1 MARTSEKAD
10 KVVHITRSKDRPATG
25 VSMPRSMEEMEQL
38 WENLMSRSWMR
49 PRQWELPSF
58 GDLPMTFERR
68 MMPRVD
74 ILDRDNELLLRAQI
88 PGVSKKDLHVTM
100 TDTTVTIEGSVRQ
113 EEKEERGNF
122 YRRECSYGSF
132 ARSVA
137 LPCDVDSAKAN
148 ATFKDGMLELHLP
161 KMTKSNRRTVSIA

>member
-25 VSMPRSMEEMEQL
+25 VSMPSSMEEMERM
-38 WENLMSRSWMR
+38 WDNLMSHSWMR
-49 PRQWELPSF
+49 PSQWELPSLS
-58 GDLPMTFERR
+58 DLPMTFERR

-74 ILDRDNELLLRAQI
+74 ILDKDDELLLRAQI
-88 PGVSKKDLHVTM
+88 PGVAKENLHVTM
-100 TDTTVTIEGSVRQ
+100 TDTTVTIEGSAAE
-113 EEKEERGNF
+113 EEKTERGNY
-122 YRRECSYGSF
+122 YRRECAAGSF
-132 ARSVA
+132 ARSIA

-148 ATFKDGMLELHLP
+148 ATFRDGLLELHLP

>member
-1 MARTSEKAD
+1 MAKTSEKTD
-10 KVVHITRSKDRPATG
+10 KVVHITRSKDKPATG
-25 VSMPRSMEEMEQL
+25 ASMPRSVEEMERM
-38 WENLMSRSWMR
+38 WESLFSHSWMR
-49 PRQWELPSF
+49 PSQWELPWL
-58 GDLPMTFERR
+58 GELPMPFERR

-74 ILDRDNELLLRAQI
+74 ILDRDRELLLRAQI

-100 TDTTVTIEGSVRQ
+100 TDTTVTIEGSAHR
-113 EEKEERGNF
+113 EEKAEGASF
-122 YRRECSYGSF
+122 YRRECAWGAF